1 MIMGN
6 YLGACF
12 VRSIVMVGNE
22 HAALRLAH
30 PTVVPEEAQED
41 DDEPDTVDTTGTH
54 PTVRAAPMR
63 GD

>member
-1 MIMGN
+1 
-6 YLGACF
+6 
-12 VRSIVMVGNE
+12 MVGNE